1 MGTGET
7 KIVADTLRVL
17 QLHGVFCWR
26 NNSGV
31 ARIDGRWVRF
41 GAPGSPDIIGV
52 LPGGRFLG
60 VEVKTL
66 VGKESDRQREFRER
80 IESSGG
86 VALVVHNTGEMLAK
100 IKGYMA

>member
-1 MGTGET
+1 MGEET
-7 KIVADTLRVL
+7 KIVGEILSILRAHHIL
-17 QLHGVFCWR
+17 AFRH
-26 NNSGV
+26 NTGV
-31 ARIDGRWVRF
+31 ARIGGRWVRF
-41 GAPGSPDIIGV
+41 GSVGSPDIIGV

-60 VEVKTL
+60 VEVKTAT
-66 VGKESDRQREFRER
+66 GKESDRQREFRER